1 MREASGGMVIERQG
15 RALLWPFL
23 LLAGCIY
30 GIALLIC
37 LRLPAL
43 PQPQLLADA
52 VSLDLTVTLTLGY
65 WLLIARPQRL
75 PWAAVAAC
83 FAGSLLFAELLLPGQ
98 YPGLLTPLAII
109 AAPLELL
116 LIGFIVLTV
125 RRYLRLLA
133 SRRKADAGSVDMLQI
148 LRDCTAEVTGRN
160 RIAELLASELAMLH
174 YACSR
179 PALHDS
185 SKTARDVFSYHERCS
200 YGSLVL
206 AVSILA
212 GFELVA
218 VHALVAS
225 LWSHGLAWLLSGLSA
240 YGLLWLRADYVAS
253 TRRPLEIRDGSL
265 LLRCGLRWTAV
276 VPLELIESLDML
288 QEQGRQSAAGELRM
302 LLCGDPNCRLR
313 LREPVLVHGAFGI
326 RRRVNSILLAIDDHK
341 VFVKQLGAV
350 IAADVHR
357 C

>member
-1 MREASGGMVIERQG
+1 MREARGGMAIERQG

-37 LRLPAL
+37 MRLPVL
-43 PQPQLLADA
+43 PQPQLLANA
-52 VSLDLTVTLTLGY
+52 VSLDLTVTLTLGF

-75 PWAAVAAC
+75 SWATVAAC
-83 FAGSLLFAELLLPGQ
+83 FAGSLLFAELLLPEQ

-116 LIGFIVLTV
+116 VVGYIVLTV
-125 RRYLRLLA
+125 RRYLRLLT
-133 SRRKADAGSVDMLQI
+133 SRRKADAGAVDMLQN
-148 LRDCTAEVTGRN
+148 LHGCTAEVAGRN
-160 RIAELLASELAMLH
+160 WIAALLTSELAMLH
-174 YACSR
+174 YAFSR
-179 PALHDS
+179 PVHRASAELPA
-185 SKTARDVFSYHERCS
+185 TEFSYHERCD

-225 LWSHGLAWLLSGLSA
+225 LWSHSLAWLLSGLSA

-253 TRRPLEIRDGSL
+253 TRRPLEIRDGLL

-288 QEQGRQSAAGELRM
+288 QEQARQSAPGELRM

-313 LREPVLVHGAFGI
+313 LREPVPVHGAFGI
-326 RRRVNSILLAIDDHK
+326 RRRVSGILLAIDDPQGFLSQFSK
-341 VFVKQLGAV
+341 G
-350 IAADVHR
+350 IASKDPGS
-357 C
+357 